1 MCSTQNSYDQNKNI
15 LLRNPSGVI
24 KTPGFPLG
32 YFNNSVRD
40 CYWKLIAP
48 KEKVVRLTF
57 ETFQLHPGDEV
68 EINNGRVDWY
78 PWVLNKRNT
87 EPSFTVFSTE
97 RELGIRFD
105 IYGNY
110 HHGSATGF
118 AANYSMIP
126 GGKKSF

>member
-32 YFNNSVRD
+32 YSENSVRD

-48 KEKVVRLTF
+48 KGKVVRLTF

-68 EINNGRVDWY
+68 KINNCRYDWY
-78 PWVLNKRNT
+78 RWILNKRNT
-87 EPSFTVFSTE
+87 EPSFTVFSTG
-97 RELGIRFD
+97 RELGIGFD
-105 IYGNY
+105 IYGKH
-110 HHGSATGF
+110 HHGSALGF

-126 GGKKSF
+126 GGKKRF